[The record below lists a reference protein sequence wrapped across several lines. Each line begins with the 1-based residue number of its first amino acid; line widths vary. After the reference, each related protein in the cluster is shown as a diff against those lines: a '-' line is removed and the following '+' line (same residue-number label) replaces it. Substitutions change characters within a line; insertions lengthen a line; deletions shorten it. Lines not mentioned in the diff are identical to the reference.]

1 MPLPGVPQTF
11 GLESCRDLLD
21 KLQWEIEGFRSEDP
35 RNAEALIYRA
45 FNSAVTAWHIADW
58 VWEDATP
65 EQRASF
71 PATTRRELQDLVR
84 RECRALHLCRQVA
97 TASKH
102 QRVTM
107 FPDPNVETVVSA
119 ADMITEDAD
128 DSSLTIPPI
137 WVIKFV
143 DDGKRIPAIKVF
155 EDAFHYWTQF
165 IYSHRIAA

>member
-1 MPLPGVPQTF
+1 
-11 GLESCRDLLD
+11 
-21 KLQWEIEGFRSEDP
+21 
-35 RNAEALIYRA
+35 
-45 FNSAVTAWHIADW
+45 
-58 VWEDATP
+58 
-65 EQRASF
+65 
-71 PATTRRELQDLVR
+71 
-84 RECRALHLCRQVA
+84 
-97 TASKH
+97 
-102 QRVTM
+102 M

-128 DSSLTIPPI
+128 DSSLTTPPI